1 MARQEELFTTVSTK
15 GQVILPKALRERRH
29 WNADTKLIARETDEG
44 VLLTRAPA
52 FTPTRPDNVFGVLP
66 KPHKPVSAEDMDAAV
81 RAEARRR
88 A

>member
-1 MARQEELFTTVSTK
+1 MVRQHMLVTTVSTK
-15 GQVILPKALRERRH
+15 GQVILPKTIRERRH
-29 WNADTKLIARETDEG
+29 WDAGTKLIARETDEG

-52 FTPTRPDNVFGVLP
+52 FAPTRPENVFGVLP
-66 KPHKPVSAEDMDAAV
+66 KPHKPVSIEDMEAAV